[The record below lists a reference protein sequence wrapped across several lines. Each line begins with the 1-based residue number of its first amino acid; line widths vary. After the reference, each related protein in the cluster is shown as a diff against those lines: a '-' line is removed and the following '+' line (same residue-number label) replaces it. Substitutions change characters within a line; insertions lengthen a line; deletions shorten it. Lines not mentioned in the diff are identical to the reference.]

1 MTKESLNIKQEQFA
15 NAVVKLGEYTK
26 AYREVYDCRNWKPDT
41 VNSTASRLAA
51 SPKVAARISQLKAA
65 AAKQVIYGVVEAM
78 RDAIDLHT
86 ADANELVQV
95 RRLNCRYC
103 NGKNHEYQWRDP
115 REFAEALARA
125 IDLKGIQDKRRGP
138 KTPPVQLP
146 TDDGGYGFVRIA
158 APHPDCPRCDGEGT
172 EDIKVADT
180 RKLTGAAR
188 KLYAGAKINKN
199 GRIEIL
205 TRNQDGAHERIM
217 KALGMFTETVK
228 LLPPGA
234 PADGVPALP
243 HDESE
248 ASRVY
253 QAWLR
258 GDGK

>member
-1 MTKESLNIKQEQFA
+1 MSTEQLTGKMENFA
-15 NAVVKLGEYTK
+15 LAVVKLGEYAA
-26 AYREVYDCRNWKPDT
+26 AYREAYDCSRMKQATINRN
-41 VNSTASRLAA
+41 ASSLAA
-51 SPKVAARISQLKAA
+51 VPKVASRIQQLKNAV
-65 AAKQVIYGVVEAM
+65 KTEVIYGVVEAM
-78 RDAIDLHT
+78 RDAVDLHT

-115 REFAEALARA
+115 REFAESLARA
-125 IDLKGIQDKRRGP
+125 LDLKAVQDKRRGP

-146 TDDGGYGFVRIA
+146 TDEGGYGFVRIA
-158 APHPDCPRCDGEGT
+158 PPHPECPRCDGEGT
-172 EDIKVADT
+172 EDVKVADT

-188 KLYAGAKINKN
+188 KLYAGAKVNKD

-205 TRNQDGAHERIM
+205 FRNQDGAHDRIM

-243 HDESE
+243 ADESE